1 MFKYSPSIQKFFLF
15 FFLLFFLASLINAQQ
30 FRTPRPSPNATITQT
45 IGVTDIT
52 IDYSSPAVKE
62 RKIWG
67 DLVPYDKIWRTGA
80 NEVTSITF
88 SDPVKVNGNNLAA
101 GTYGIHTIPRENEW
115 DVIFSSDTKVNDPSN
130 FDEKKEVL
138 RIKVKPDQNSFTE
151 RMIFTFSEMSD
162 NSTIVNLLWE
172 NIKVSFKVETE
183 TQELTLSKARKM
195 VDWNTP
201 FQAAQYCL
209 NNNINLD
216 EAIKWIEASILM
228 NENYWNMRTKARLL
242 EKVGRKNEAV
252 STMERAIEIGNGM
265 KDKPF
270 DFEQMQKLLTDW
282 KK

>member
-1 MFKYSPSIQKFFLF
+1 MFKFSQSILKFSFFFFLF
-15 FFLLFFLASLINAQQ
+15 LMASLTNAQL
-30 FRTPRPSPNATITQT
+30 FRTPRPSPNATVTQT
-45 IGVTDIT
+45 VGVTDIT
-52 IDYSSPAVKE
+52 IDYCSPAVKE

-88 SDPVKVNGNNLAA
+88 SDSVKVNRNNLAA
-101 GTYGIHTIPRENEW
+101 GTYGIHTIPREKEW
-115 DVIFSSDTKVNDPSN
+115 DIIFSGDTKVNDPSN

-151 RMIFTFSEMSD
+151 RMIFTFSDITD
-162 NSTIVNLLWE
+162 NSAMVNLLWE
-172 NIKVSFKVETE
+172 KIKVSFKIETE

-195 VDWNTP
+195 VDWSTP

-216 EAIKWIEASILM
+216 EAIKWIEASTLM

-252 STMERAIEIGNGM
+252 SIMERAIQIGNGM
-265 KDKPF
+265 EDKPF
-270 DFEQMQKLLTDW
+270 DFEQMQKMMSDW

>member
-1 MFKYSPSIQKFFLF
+1 M
-15 FFLLFFLASLINAQQ
+15 ASLTNAQQ
-30 FRTPRPSPNATITQT
+30 FRTPRPSPNATVTQT
-45 IGVTDIT
+45 VGVTDIT
-52 IDYSSPAVKE
+52 IDYCSPAVKE

-88 SDPVKVNGNNLAA
+88 SDSVKVNGNNLAA
-101 GTYGIHTIPRENEW
+101 GTYGIHTIPREKEW
-115 DVIFSSDTKVNDPSN
+115 DIIFSGDTKVNDPSN

-151 RMIFTFSEMSD
+151 RMIFTFSDITD
-162 NSTIVNLLWE
+162 NSAMVNLLWE
-172 NIKVSFKVETE
+172 KIKVSFKIETE

-195 VDWNTP
+195 VDWSTP

-216 EAIKWIEASILM
+216 EAIKWIEASTLM

-252 STMERAIEIGNGM
+252 SIMERAIQIGNGM

-270 DFEQMQKLLTDW
+270 DFEQMQKMMSDW